1 MMGVES
7 SSSASSPSSSMLLR
21 RSTRNKEDVTA
32 LTDEATASPMKAPV
46 TDEPKAR
53 VTDYEPTNSP
63 TPETTSFKPTTSTQD
78 STIALPQPTTEM
90 KLSPETSPVIPEYQY
105 YPVKY
110 ASWKACI
117 AAKPYPANVTLY
129 PDVCACCKKHECSMD
144 MRHCEGMSAPV
155 ATPTPTT
162 AIATAAS
169 PEHQFY
175 PVQYGGFGVCI
186 AAKPYPAN
194 VTLYAD
200 DCACCKKHGCDS
212 DMSHCGEISTPVA
225 TPTPPAEII
234 TASPTSVTT
243 PDITTAATSE
253 YQFYPVQYGDFRV
266 CIAAKP
272 YPANVTVYADDCACC
287 KKHGCDSD
295 MSHCGEIS
303 TPVTTPTPP
312 AGILTASPTSVTT
325 PDITTAATSEYQFYP
340 VQYGDFRVCI
350 AAKPYPTNIELYP
363 DECACCKKHKCSSDT
378 GHHHCGEM
386 STHVAITTSPTT
398 ATTTV
403 ITSPETDYPS
413 SSPSEEPTIVSPQP
427 TVKITISPERT
438 KVPSISLSDSPS
450 TSPSTSMRPTSDKP
464 SSELTATPTTSK
476 STESPTSK
484 LTSEPT
490 ESPTSKPTSAFIK
503 QHYYPA
509 KFGNETWCMYG
520 DLLDPFFMQHMPP
533 ANDDLYTTMCE
544 CCSNDDYLCHTNIE
558 AECGPKKGETDVPS
572 KSPTMPQMWLYYPV
586 KFGSDTY
593 CVYGDHNDATFLTR
607 MPPAS
612 IETYK
617 TKCECC
623 SKDHHICLD
632 SVKKDCAAFV
642 TEAPTSSPMVVI
654 VDPTTI
660 NPTNGE
666 TVTGTPTSIAPV
678 TDSPS
683 ASPSRAPVT
692 ESPSASPSKAPVTE
706 SPSTSPINPSPS
718 KSPSNEPALTAS
730 PSKEPKTL
738 ISGYYFY
745 PAHFG
750 DNTFCLRGHSAMIP
764 ALVGLTPAEQVDYVS
779 TTICECCTKNVC
791 AMAPDTCPT
800 ALTKTTTTTTTAA
813 TTITTTAATVA
824 TTTATTAATSNEET
838 KTTTTSTVPMIPIIA
853 TLPYVST
860 DDDAILFPYEVVKTV
875 DNLQYIPE
883 KKQEGDAGLVWPEKS
898 LVGHTGEDAK
908 LAILEVEPTLS
919 VQILPEDTMMSMDY
933 RSSRVRIYV
942 DVNGKVVRQPTVG

>member
-1 MMGVES
+1 MNNSSGRRLRGAGQQQRRLCQFFFAFAIVVANVVMGVES

-32 LTDEATASPMKAPV
+32 LTDEATASSPMKAHV
-46 TDEPKAR
+46 TDEPTDSPTKAR

-90 KLSPETSPVIPEYQY
+90 TLSPETSPVIPEYQY

-129 PDVCACCKKHECSMD
+129 LDVCACCKRHDCSMD
-144 MRHCEGMSAPV
+144 MSHCEGISTPV

-175 PVQYGGFGVCI
+175 PVQYGGF
-186 AAKPYPAN
+186 
-194 VTLYAD
+194 
-200 DCACCKKHGCDS
+200 
-212 DMSHCGEISTPVA
+212 
-225 TPTPPAEII
+225 
-234 TASPTSVTT
+234 
-243 PDITTAATSE
+243 
-253 YQFYPVQYGDFRV
+253 RV

-272 YPANVTVYADDCACC
+272 YPANATLYADDCTCC

-312 AGILTASPTSVTT
+312 AEIITASPTSVTT
-325 PDITTAATSEYQFYP
+325 SDITTAATSEYQFYP

-363 DECACCKKHKCSSDT
+363 DECACCNEHKCSSDT

-413 SSPSEEPTIVSPQP
+413 SSPSEEPTIVSTQP

-450 TSPSTSMRPTSDKP
+450 TSPSTLMKPTSDKP
-464 SSELTATPTTSK
+464 TSELTATPTTSK

-490 ESPTSKPTSAFIK
+490 ESPTSKPTSAIIK

-533 ANDDLYTTMCE
+533 ANDEMYSTMCE
-544 CCSNDDYLCHTNIE
+544 CCSNDDYLCHTNLE
-558 AECGPKKGETDVPS
+558 AECGPKERETEVPS

-642 TEAPTSSPMVVI
+642 TVAPTSSPMVVI
-654 VDPTTI
+654 LDPTTI

-692 ESPSASPSKAPVTE
+692 ESPST
-706 SPSTSPINPSPS
+706 SPS
-718 KSPSNEPALTAS
+718 KSSSNEPALTAS
-730 PSKEPKTL
+730 PSKEPKSL
-738 ISGYYFY
+738 MSGYYFY

-779 TTICECCTKNVC
+779 TTVCECCTKNVC
-791 AMAPDTCPT
+791 TMAPDTCPT
-800 ALTKTTTTTTTAA
+800 ALTKTTTTTAATTISTTTAA
-813 TTITTTAATVA
+813 TTATSDMEK
-824 TTTATTAATSNEET
+824 TTTAT
-838 KTTTTSTVPMIPIIA
+838 STVPTIIA

-860 DDDAILFPYEVVKTV
+860 DNDTLLFPYEVVKTV
-875 DNLQYIPE
+875 DNLQYIPK

-898 LVGHTGEDAK
+898 LVGHTGENAK